1 MEDYRV
7 IVGADTLFGA
17 FCRAF
22 SMLYGGDELKTLLQ
36 RFVEGNPP
44 FLISSMFPAKK
55 TADVVK
61 VLIPVPRM
69 PILRTRLLQVAKS
82 KESDEGKAAKLAQK
96 VVFGTVEAIERLI
109 AGKLE
114 ELKIVDESFLA
125 LRPEEKML
133 PRYRIMKSRRVA
145 LDRLSMGSQLFRSA
159 AVELGE
165 SCGLAFWVKQFEDD
179 SRVLASF
186 RAVAELGVGGERS
199 IGLGAAEGEPLI
211 TRYDEMLRDSGGHIF
226 CTLSPYSPT
235 FDEAQTIQSYLGDLG
250 YAVVERTAMYSG
262 LGRFSCYVFE
272 EGSVLPAPHC
282 KRVYGRMMHVN
293 SGVYRY
299 GYAFPVMIDA
309 AAVTG

>member
-17 FCRAF
+17 FCWAF
-22 SMLYGGDELKTLLQ
+22 SMLYGEDELKTLLS

-55 TADVVK
+55 TTEVVM

-69 PILRTRLLQVAKS
+69 PIIRKRLLEVAKK
-82 KESDEGKAAKLAQK
+82 KERDEGKAAKLAQK
-96 VVFGTVEAIERLI
+96 VVFGTAESVKRLI
-109 AGKLE
+109 VGRLE
-114 ELKIVDESFLA
+114 GLEIVDESFLA
-125 LRPEEKML
+125 LGSENKML

-145 LDRLSMGSQLFRSA
+145 LDRLNMGSTLFRSA

-165 SCGLAFWVKQFEDD
+165 GCGLVFWLKQFEDD
-179 SRVLASF
+179 SRFLASF

-199 IGLGAAEGEPLI
+199 IGLGASEGELLI
-211 TRYDEMLRDSGGHIF
+211 TRYDEMLHDRGGDLF

-235 FDEAQTIQSYLGDLG
+235 SDEAQTIQSYLGELG

-272 EGSVLPAPHC
+272 EGSVLPAPHG
-282 KRVYGRMMHVN
+282 KLAYGRMMVVN
-293 SGVYRY
+293 DGLYRY
-299 GYAFPVMIDA
+299 GYAFPVMMDA